1 MTMSCIGASSLE
13 DETMRRIAGACNGA
27 AGASL
32 WGCAKKAQPLE
43 TAGIFNLDPQHLPV
57 HPEQRVTTSYD
68 EMVTGTGSLRSHWR
82 ALLEAVSALSA
93 EQWAE
98 KRARISGQMA
108 EDDELVALPE
118 HGAVAHGRTV
128 DPLPLILPEKEWQHI
143 AAGIVQRA
151 RLLDSILADL
161 YGPQRLIEDHH
172 LPPYLVL
179 GNPAFLRPL
188 RGVRPIGA
196 APRLHFYAADLVRL
210 PTGEWRI
217 YADRTQAAAGAGY
230 ALHIRNLLTRNVP
243 ELFRAAR
250 AQRLH
255 GFVELWQDSLGG
267 IAGKLSEAPHIVL
280 LTPGPY
286 NDAYF
291 EHVLLARALGITLVQ
306 SADLTV
312 RESYVYLKT
321 LDGLAKVDLIYRR
334 VDGDYCDS
342 LELREESALGVA
354 GLVEVARA
362 GHVAILNM
370 PGTALVETSAMAPF
384 LPELAR
390 RLHGEELT
398 LPAVTTWWC
407 GQGYALEVVRASL
420 DRFALHSIFEP
431 DPAPVEPVS
440 LGDADRAR
448 FEMQLLAFPQRYVA
462 REILAPSL
470 APCLADTVSDGRRY
484 VPKPVVL
491 RVMAAW
497 RDGEWF
503 AMPGGLA
510 RVVTDNSIYRHRMH
524 EGGIAKDVWVL
535 SAQDRDAALPL
546 AQAVTPRAPAQEVT
560 LRSRTADDLF
570 WLGRQ
575 VERLESGARQFLA
588 TIQRLASGNVGAREQ
603 AELQRLTEAL
613 KRTGW
618 ITFAVAGAPVTGSAF
633 RDGVANAAGTGMAMR
648 DSIDAIRRL
657 TLATRDQLSP
667 DIWRR
672 LHHLT
677 GVAAARFGRQR
688 FELDTVLQALD
699 DMIATIAAFAGLV
712 AENMVRGTGW
722 RFLDIG
728 RRIERGIATA
738 QTMRGVMSG
747 PAAQNEAG
755 YRLAIELCDS
765 VLAYRRRHLFAGPN
779 FRALSFVLAERGNPR
794 ALIYQLASIEEHLA
808 APVGLRGIALDG
820 AIVRPLIEAVE
831 EFARS
836 SDQDGEPVQP
846 AAPAFA
852 LLERAAADLMD
863 LSDRL
868 TRTFFTH
875 TLSAP
880 LMDFSQ
886 RLTLAAP

>member
-1 MTMSCIGASSLE
+1 MTS
-13 DETMRRIAGACNGA
+13 
-27 AGASL
+27 
-32 WGCAKKAQPLE
+32 
-43 TAGIFNLDPQHLPV
+43 
-57 HPEQRVTTSYD
+57 SYD

-82 ALLEAVSALSA
+82 ALLETVSALSP

-98 KRARISGQMA
+98 RRARIAAQMA
-108 EDDELVALPE
+108 EDDELVALPDN
-118 HGAVAHGRTV
+118 AAALGRIV
-128 DPLPLILPEKEWQHI
+128 DPLPLILPEREWQTI

-151 RLLDSILADL
+151 RLLDAILADA
-161 YGPQRLIEDHH
+161 YGPQRLIEDRH

-188 RGVRPIGA
+188 RGVRPIGE

-230 ALHIRNLLTRNVP
+230 ALHIRNLLIRNVP
-243 ELFRAAR
+243 EFFRAVR
-250 AQRLH
+250 AQRLQ
-255 GFVELWQDSLGG
+255 GFVELWQDSLSA
-267 IAGKLSEAPHIVL
+267 IAGELADAPHIVL

-286 NDAYF
+286 NDNYF

-312 RESYVYLKT
+312 RDNFVFLKT
-321 LDGLAKVDLIYRR
+321 LDGLVKVDLIYRR

-354 GLVEVARA
+354 GLVETARA

-370 PGTALVETSAMAPF
+370 PGTALVETSALAPF

-390 RLHGEELT
+390 HLHGEELS
-398 LPAVTTWWC
+398 LPAVATWWC
-407 GQGYALEVVRASL
+407 GQGYALEEVRASL
-420 DRFALHSIFEP
+420 DRFALHPIFES
-431 DPAPVEPVS
+431 DPVPVEPAS
-440 LGDADRAR
+440 LTEADRAR
-448 FEMQLLAFPQRYVA
+448 FEAQLLLHPERFVA
-462 REILAPSL
+462 REILTPSL
-470 APCLADTVSDGRRY
+470 APCLSEALSDDRRY

-491 RVMAAW
+491 RVMAMWHA
-497 RDGEWF
+497 GEWF
-503 AMPGGLA
+503 ALPGGLA
-510 RVVTDNSIYRHRMH
+510 RVVTDKSIYRHRMH

-535 SAQDRDAALPL
+535 SEQEREAALPIAQVMPQRSL
-546 AQAVTPRAPAQEVT
+546 AQEIT

-575 VERLESGARQFLA
+575 VERLDSGARQFLA

-603 AELQRLTEAL
+603 AELQRLTESL

-618 ITFAVAGAPVTGSAF
+618 ISFAIAGAPVSGSAF
-633 RDGVANAAGTGMAMR
+633 RDGIANAAGAGTAMR
-648 DSIDAIRRL
+648 NSIDAIRRL
-657 TLATRDQLSP
+657 TLAARDQLSP

-677 GVAAARFGRQR
+677 GAPAARFGRQR
-688 FELDTVLQALD
+688 FGFDTLLPALD
-699 DMIATIAAFAGLV
+699 DTVATIAAFAGLV

-722 RFLDIG
+722 RFLDLG

-738 QTMRGVMSG
+738 QSLRGVMTG

-765 VLAYRRRHLFAGPN
+765 IIAYRRRHPFAGPN
-779 FRALSFVLAERGNPR
+779 HHALNFVLAERGNPR
-794 ALIYQLASIEEHLA
+794 ALIYQLAHIEQNLA
-808 APVGLRGIALDG
+808 APVGRRSFALDG
-820 AIVRPLIEAVE
+820 AIIRPLIEAVE
-831 EFARS
+831 AEARAS
-836 SDQDGEPVQP
+836 ELAGEGGQPV
-846 AAPAFA
+846 APPFA
-852 LLERAAADLMD
+852 LLDRAAADLMD
-863 LSDRL
+863 LSERI

-880 LMDFSQ
+880 LMDFSR
-886 RLTLAAP
+886 RLVPASGAP